1 VLCADVQV
9 LVPVAEDEQV
19 DEVEEGLA
27 ADPDHGQHD
36 AGMEEP
42 VGLGPHY
49 APAGMSELPPNP
61 ALVERRIVSTAFLI
75 AAAAAILQSVGHLTN
90 FAFDADIE
98 ALNADG
104 EQNVVSWASSMS
116 TFAAGFFLFLPA
128 VAAGALDRVTLA
140 LVGAI
145 TFFSLDDALSIH
157 ERLAERSI
165 DVLDAEVSLQRI
177 VWPIVYLPSLVFV
190 FVMLWRMAQAN
201 SGPMGTAIKVGLMLL
216 VAAVV
221 AEVTSALYL
230 GEGDEEAWANVV
242 EVTLEEGAEL
252 AGWILIAGALAAR
265 AYVLAERN
273 E

>member
-1 VLCADVQV
+1 
-9 LVPVAEDEQV
+9 
-19 DEVEEGLA
+19 
-27 ADPDHGQHD
+27 
-36 AGMEEP
+36 
-42 VGLGPHY
+42 
-49 APAGMSELPPNP
+49 MSELPPNP
-61 ALVERRIVSTAFLI
+61 ALVERRIVSTACWI
-75 AAAAAILQSVGHLTN
+75 AVAAAILQSVGHLTN
-90 FAFDADIE
+90 FAFFDGDIE

-104 EQNVVSWASSMS
+104 EQNVFSWASSMS

-128 VAAGALDRVTLA
+128 VAAGALDRVTLG

-165 DVLDAEVSLQRI
+165 EVLDAEVSLQRI
-177 VWPIVYLPSLVFV
+177 AWPIVYLPLLVFV
-190 FVMLWRMAQAN
+190 FVMLWRMAQAK
-201 SGPMGTAIKVGLMLL
+201 SGPMATALKVGLMLL

-230 GEGDEEAWANVV
+230 GEGEEGTWPDVV
-242 EVTLEEGAEL
+242 EVTVEEGAEL

-265 AYVLAERN
+265 AYVLAGRN